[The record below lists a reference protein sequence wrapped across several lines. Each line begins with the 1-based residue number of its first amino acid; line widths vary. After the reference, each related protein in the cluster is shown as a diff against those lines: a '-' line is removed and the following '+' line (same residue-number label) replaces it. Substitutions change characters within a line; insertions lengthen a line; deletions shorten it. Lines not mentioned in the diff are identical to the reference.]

1 MNEAKRL
8 LVLGEVSTVQ
18 ETSSFELKLQQD
30 GSETQDVHT
39 TGSPVPTDL
48 TTPPV
53 ESPEP
58 PVTALQPAPSLTPE
72 PHTMDKA
79 KWTLFQP
86 SHGNSRSV
94 LNVKVCVS
102 VCLVCLSLFVSIS
115 LSLPL
120 AFTEGQEYFDH
131 DLPGMH
137 NPSVWHF
144 Q

>member
-1 MNEAKRL
+1 MDS
-8 LVLGEVSTVQ
+8 GERG
-18 ETSSFELKLQQD
+18 ETTFGVGRGVYCAGDEFFELQLQQD

-39 TGSPVPTDL
+39 RGSPVPTGL

-58 PVTALQPAPSLTPE
+58 PVTVLQPAPSLTPE

-86 SHGNSRSV
+86 SHSYSV
-94 LNVKVCVS
+94 LSVKVCVS
-102 VCLVCLSLFVSIS
+102 VCLVSLSLFVSIS

-120 AFTEGQEYFDH
+120 AFTDGQEYFDH
-131 DLPGMH
+131 DLPGLH
-137 NPSVWHF
+137 NPSV
-144 Q
+144 